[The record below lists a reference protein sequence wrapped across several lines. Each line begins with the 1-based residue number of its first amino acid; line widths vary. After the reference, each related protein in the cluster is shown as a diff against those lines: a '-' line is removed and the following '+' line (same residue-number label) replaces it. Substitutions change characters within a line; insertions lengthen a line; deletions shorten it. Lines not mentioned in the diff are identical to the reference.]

1 MLKVKG
7 WKIFGFGWSS
17 AVGGKTGNTLVLPEF
32 SKKERSGNS
41 GGGSRRAVLLW
52 WSYLAQGLCAAP
64 VAPLGWI
71 PKLKLIFFL
80 NSSLL
85 SILLAILFGIFLKK
99 ALTTCFC
106 PLVRLYLFFLALI
119 EICPGNPIC
128 NGHGFCP
135 EGRKIC
141 VCLHGF
147 TGYGCENSPES
158 MDEKVKAL
166 KERDGSNLI
175 NKVSIIFKRKYTCFF
190 KGRIAPLRRE
200 SNSYLQKKLSS
211 YFFKQLISKQI
222 QFVKPFMNFHHQ
234 NYPKSHKTLI

>member
-17 AVGGKTGNTLVLPEF
+17 AVGGKTSNTLVLPEF

-71 PKLKLIFFL
+71 PKLKLIFFKFIFTL
-80 NSSLL
+80 YPISNSIWDIFEKSSYHMLL
-85 SILLAILFGIFLKK
+85 SISKII
-99 ALTTCFC
+99 
-106 PLVRLYLFFLALI
+106 PVFLALI